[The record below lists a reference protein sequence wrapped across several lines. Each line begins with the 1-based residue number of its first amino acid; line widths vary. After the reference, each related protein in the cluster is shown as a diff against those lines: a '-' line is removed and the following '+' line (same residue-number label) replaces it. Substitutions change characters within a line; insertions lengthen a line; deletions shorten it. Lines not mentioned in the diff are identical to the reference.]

1 MSARV
6 VCAGEWGAG
15 WGRTG
20 ERGSGLVAELVAGL
34 VDGLVAGLVDGLLGG
49 LVDGLV
55 GGLVHRRYCRQ
66 TFSPRIRRRR
76 ELFATGSGRLV
87 TVNEMRER

>member
-1 MSARV
+1 

-55 GGLVHRRYCRQ
+55 HRRYCRQ